1 MSYAFL
7 DPQCRWPF
15 SLDEGN
21 IWRFLSL
28 SVVILVALGMLDT
41 PVTLWVAGLPE
52 AVRAPFYYIT
62 RAGKSDWNLL
72 PTLLVAIGAGIA
84 ARFWMQG
91 DAQIKARTIASVS
104 FFLFAGVAVPGI
116 VANLVK
122 RGLGR
127 SRPVNFEENGIFSF
141 DPVLNDW
148 TFQSFPSGD
157 TTTIFAFA
165 MVVLFFFPRLF
176 WWMLFGAALVGLS
189 RIMVGVHFPTDVFG
203 GILLGVL
210 GAYWVRNFC
219 LKQGWLFHQNSRG
232 KIMPNFD
239 WPTGDSRSS

>member
-1 MSYAFL
+1 MN
-7 DPQCRWPF
+7 PNERWPF
-15 SLDEGN
+15 GLDRG
-21 IWRFLSL
+21 RAPQF
-28 SVVILVALGMLDT
+28 VALALVVFAGLALLDS

-62 RAGKSDWNLL
+62 RGGKSDWNLL

-84 ARFWMQG
+84 ARFWLRG
-91 DAQIKARTIASVS
+91 NRQIRVRTIASVS
-104 FFLFAGVAVPGI
+104 AFLFAGVAAPGI
-116 VANLVK
+116 VANLLK

-127 SRPVNFEENGIFSF
+127 ARPVDFAQNGTFSF
-141 DPVLNDW
+141 DPLLNDW

-157 TTTIFAFA
+157 ATTIFAFA
-165 MVVLFFFPRLF
+165 MVVLFFFPRAF
-176 WWMLFGAALVGLS
+176 WWMIIGAALAGLS

-219 LKQGWLFHQNSRG
+219 LKRGWLFHQDSEG
-232 KIMPNFD
+232 KIMPNLD
-239 WPTGDSRSS
+239 WPAGTPAS